1 MLKIESCSS
10 SFWIKQVTI
19 LAART
24 TTSPNRTFATNE
36 QARWRSDDWLAPRLV
51 ALTLVAIVA
60 SLLSERFGF
69 PQSLTL
75 ALNLL
80 AYVSGGLYG
89 AKSALESLLVGKID
103 VDLLMI
109 LAALGAAVIGQW
121 HEGAVLLFLFSLSN
135 VLQDYAFGR
144 SRRAIRS
151 LFADYPAVATVK
163 RGDSVRQVRISAIRL
178 GDIVLIEPGER
189 IPIDGE
195 VVAGAS
201 AVDESPIT
209 GESIPVDKTIGDRV
223 YAGTLNKQGMLDARA
238 LRSAENTTLSRI
250 IKLVEE
256 AQDSKAPTQ
265 RFLDRFEQAYA
276 KLIIFGVMLFI
287 ILPPALGLSDFQSNF
302 YRAMVLMTVASP
314 CALVISVPSAFISAI
329 AAAARGG
336 VLFKGSASLEQLAGV
351 KAIAFDKT
359 GTLTRG
365 QPRVTDVIAVPPFS
379 GADVL
384 RIAAAAEARSE
395 HPLARAIVD
404 NAKMTTPLPQPPT
417 EFEAIPGQGVR
428 ATLGEHVVRVGRPSG
443 IQLASRMPKT
453 LKQRQAELEEQGK
466 TVVAVGRDEAWL
478 GLIALADECR
488 AEAATLIESLKR
500 QGIKVVMLTGDNE
513 RVARSIARQIGIS
526 RIHAALLPD
535 EKAQIVRQLQRERG
549 SVAMVG
555 DGINDAPALALAD
568 IGIAMGGAG
577 TDVALESSDVVL
589 MGDRLERLQDAI
601 QMSRRARQVVRQNIG
616 FSLAV
621 IALLILGVFALELPL
636 PIGVLGHEGSTVI
649 VVLNGLLSLLV
660 IPGVRQARNGRR
672 ASAETAYSPI
682 LQRDPAA

>member
-1 MLKIESCSS
+1 L
-10 SFWIKQVTI
+10 VLI
-19 LAART
+19 LC
-24 TTSPNRTFATNE
+24 
-36 QARWRSDDWLAPRLV
+36 
-51 ALTLVAIVA
+51 
-60 SLLSERFGF
+60 SLLSERVGI
-69 PQSLTL
+69 PRSVIL
-75 ALNLL
+75 ALNI
-80 AYVSGGLYG
+80 ATYVAGGYYG
-89 AKSALESLLVGKID
+89 VKSAAESLRAGKID

-109 LAALGAAVIGQW
+109 LAAVGAAFIGQW

-144 SRRAIRS
+144 SRRAIRQ
-151 LFADYPAVATVK
+151 LFADYPAVAKVK
-163 RGDSVRQVRISAIRL
+163 RGDSIRQVRISAIRL

-201 AVDESPIT
+201 AIDESPIT
-209 GESIPVDKTIGDRV
+209 GESIPVDKTTGDQV
-223 YAGTLNKQGMLDARA
+223 YAGALNKQGMLDVRA
-238 LRSAENTTLSRI
+238 LRSVENTTLSRI

-265 RFLDRFEQAYA
+265 QFLDRFEQAYA
-276 KLIIFGVMLFI
+276 KLIILGVLLFI
-287 ILPPALGLSDFQSNF
+287 MLPPALGLSDFQSNF

-336 VLFKGSASLEQLAGV
+336 VLFKGSASLEQLAAV
-351 KAIAFDKT
+351 EAVAFDKT

-365 QPRVTDVIAVPPFS
+365 QPRVTDVIAIPPYS

-384 RIAAAAEARSE
+384 KIAAAAEARSE
-395 HPLARAIVD
+395 HPLASAIVEH
-404 NAKMTTPLPQPPT
+404 AKLTATHLETPI
-417 EFEAIPGQGVR
+417 EFEAIAGQGVR
-428 ATLGEHVVRVGRPSG
+428 ARLGENTVRVGRPSG
-443 IQLASRMPKT
+443 IQLAARMPKS
-453 LKQRQAELEEQGK
+453 LKQRQAKLEEQGK
-466 TVVAVGRDEAWL
+466 TVVAIVRDEAWL

-488 AEAATLIESLKR
+488 AEAAPLIDSLKR
-500 QGIKVVMLTGDNE
+500 LGVTVVMLTGDNE

-526 RIHAALLPD
+526 RIHAGLLPD
-535 EKAQIVRQLQRERG
+535 EKAQIVRQLQGEHG

-577 TDVALESSDVVL
+577 TDVALETADVVL
-589 MGDRLERLQDAI
+589 MGDRLERLQYAI
-601 QMSRRARQVVRQNIG
+601 GVSRRARLVVQQNIV
-616 FSLAV
+616 FSLLV

-636 PIGVLGHEGSTVI
+636 PLGVFAHEGSTVI

-660 IPGVRQARNGRR
+660 IPSLRRGRSGRR
-672 ASAETAYSPI
+672 TKAETAYSPTAQI
-682 LQRDPAA
+682 DPAT

>member
-1 MLKIESCSS
+1 MMSCSCTIT
-10 SFWIKQVTI
+10 FKQVSI

-24 TTSPNRTFATNE
+24 STSPNHTFASNTE
-36 QARWRSDDWLAPRLV
+36 PGWRSESWLAPRLV
-51 ALTLVAIVA
+51 ALTLIAIVF
-60 SLLSERFGF
+60 SLLSERISF

-75 ALNLL
+75 ALNIL
-80 AYVSGGLYG
+80 AYVSGGFYG

-109 LAALGAAVIGQW
+109 LAALGAAIIGQW

-135 VLQDYAFGR
+135 VLQDYAIGR
-144 SRRAIRS
+144 SRRAIRN
-151 LFADYPAVATVK
+151 LFADYPAVAKVK
-163 RGDSVRQVRISAIRL
+163 RGDNVLQVRISAIRI

-189 IPIDGE
+189 IPVDGE

-209 GESIPVDKTIGDRV
+209 GESIPVDKTTGDPI
-223 YAGTLNKQGMLDARA
+223 YAGTLNKQGMLDVRS
-238 LRSAENTTLSRI
+238 LRSSENTTLSRI

-265 RFLDRFEQAYA
+265 RFLDRFEQTYA
-276 KLIIFGVMLFI
+276 KLIIFGVVLFI

-329 AAAARGG
+329 ASAARGG

-351 KAIAFDKT
+351 KAVAFDKT

-365 QPRVTDVIAVPPFS
+365 EPRVTDIVAVPPFS
-379 GADVL
+379 QDEII

-395 HPLARAIVD
+395 HPLAKAIVEQ
-404 NAKMTTPLPQPPT
+404 AKSTAPLPEPPE

-428 ATLGEHVVRVGRPSG
+428 ARLGEYVVRVGRPAG
-443 IQLASRMPKT
+443 LQLGSDMPKT

-466 TVVAVGRDEAWL
+466 TVVAVARDEVWL

-488 AEAATLIESLKR
+488 AEAAPLIESLSR
-500 QGIKVVMLTGDNE
+500 NGVTVVMLTGDNE
-513 RVARSIARQIGIS
+513 RVARSIARKIGIS
-526 RIHAALLPD
+526 RVYAGLLPE
-535 EKAQIVRQLQRERG
+535 EKAQIVTQLQREQG
-549 SVAMVG
+549 SVAMIG
-555 DGINDAPALALAD
+555 DGINDAPALVLAD

-577 TDVALESSDVVL
+577 TDVALESSDLVL
-589 MGDRLERLQDAI
+589 MGDRLDRLHDAI
-601 QMSRRARQVVRQNIG
+601 RMSRRARQVVYQNIG

-636 PIGVLGHEGSTVI
+636 PVGVFAHEGSTVI
-649 VVLNGLLSLLV
+649 VVLNGLLSLL
-660 IPGVRQARNGRR
+660 ILPSLRQARTRDR
-672 ASAETAYSPI
+672 ASAETAYSPTP
-682 LQRDPAA
+682 QRDPAV